1 MSCQIS
7 IKVTY
12 VDHEKVTME
21 AEGFKFTFVLQKNG
35 KVKLSSS
42 FRLDAQIH
50 DPSECYLSK
59 YLYWKASRQ
68 ALAILK
74 DHHQRKLD
82 VIEKRQLQEMRKK
95 QLREM
100 NSEVSSGERC
110 QRRQC
115 GMKLDYISQSPC
127 PHCRS

>member
-1 MSCQIS
+1 MSCQIIVKS
-7 IKVTY
+7 VSPY
-12 VDHEKVTME
+12 EVTME

-42 FRLDAQIH
+42 FRLDAQVH
-50 DPSECYLSK
+50 DPNECYLPK

-82 VIEKRQLQEMRKK
+82 MIEKRQLQEMEKR

-100 NSEVSSGERC
+100 DAEISSGERC
-110 QRRQC
+110 QHRQC

-127 PHCRS
+127 PHCGS